1 MRHSFLRPP
10 IRSSVIPNL
19 YFVGGTTHPGGGL
32 PLVLLSAEIA
42 VRLAAKD

>member
-1 MRHSFLRPP
+1 MRNSFLRPP

-42 VRLAAKD
+42 VRLASKA

>member
-1 MRHSFLRPP
+1 MK
-10 IRSSVIPNL
+10 NL

-42 VRLAAKD
+42 VRLASKSA